1 MPPSC
6 LHTDNFLCL
15 SGFVFWIPEPDKKN
29 WAMAWLHTL
38 LTLPLNVL
46 KHKTFQNR
54 QVEIL
59 PMAVFIL
66 WRVEFNSPSGNAAK
80 VTHTRT
86 YSTRHTL
93 FLPFH
98 SQIHHSLSLSHI
110 QIYTHTGTVSI
121 HMGSG
126 AVMIFR
132 LWPILHIYSLLRL
145 SEAYLSYQQD
155 TQAVS
160 QVARE
165 VAQRPGCLWVSVC
178 MCVCVSE

>member
-15 SGFVFWIPEPDKKN
+15 SGFVFWILEPDKKN

-80 VTHTRT
+80 VTHART

-110 QIYTHTGTVSI
+110 QIYTHTHRHSKNTHGEQ
-121 HMGSG
+121 GSNDIQ
-126 AVMIFR
+126 ALTHFTHLFSAPS
-132 LWPILHIYSLLRL
+132 LWGLPFIPAGY
-145 SEAYLSYQQD
+145 
-155 TQAVS
+155 T
-160 QVARE
+160 
-165 VAQRPGCLWVSVC
+165 GCLAGS
-178 MCVCVSE
+178 